1 MSLLVETYY
10 TDTDF
15 DVCIFSKKE
24 DEYCVTE
31 YDNVY
36 NKHEFKEKFKSL
48 QEAEKYAQH
57 LANQLTI
64 E

>member
-10 TDTDF
+10 TNTDF
-15 DVCIFSKKE
+15 DVCIFSKE

-36 NKHEFKEKFKSL
+36 NQHELKEKFKSL
-48 QEAEKYAQH
+48 QEAEKYAQY